1 MEKFMHQVM
10 MKLTTTII
18 QVAHYIV
25 ISCDKVLQLITNHG
39 CLSITT

>member
-1 MEKFMHQVM
+1 MAKCMHQVV

-25 ISCDKVLQLITNHG
+25 ISCDKVLQLITNHD